1 MHTVSWTDRERE
13 KEKARRDRDRGF
25 NSLAWLGS
33 GLGKDVVGKKKKKVW
48 IGMQI
53 RSACGRAELS
63 GTFRRTGVH
72 LPLISH
78 AVNEELGESGET
90 GVGAATEWE

>member
-1 MHTVSWTDRERE
+1 MC
-13 KEKARRDRDRGF
+13 
-25 NSLAWLGS
+25 
-33 GLGKDVVGKKKKKVW
+33 

-53 RSACGRAELS
+53 RSACGHAELS
-63 GTFRRTGVH
+63 GTFRRTSVH

-78 AVNEELGESGET
+78 AVNEELGESGGT

>member
-1 MHTVSWTDRERE
+1 M
-13 KEKARRDRDRGF
+13 ARQW
-25 NSLAWLGS
+25 A
-33 GLGKDVVGKKKKKVW
+33 GKTYGGKNVW

-53 RSACGRAELS
+53 RPACGRAELS
-63 GTFRRTGVH
+63 GTFRRTSVH

-78 AVNEELGESGET
+78 AVNEELRKSDGT